1 MIKNEQPGSIN
12 EPEKRQ
18 KFIPSLKKLQDFSM
32 RGVFKQIKKE
42 ITGKPL
48 QDLIIKANQK
58 KSEIIF
64 KLEKIKKEMA
74 DKNINSDLLFPDEY
88 QKMQIEKGKNIK
100 DDLIKCMEEIDY
112 LKTEST
118 LSDEYRM
125 NLRTILKTFFN
136 FGGLSK
142 RTLVLPLKNTVSQ
155 KEIIDINS
163 SKNKLASI
171 MDVLNMNREVLV
183 QAEDSEILK
192 YLKDNEYHFQDE
204 QKDFYEC
211 RAFNKKNVK
220 VNLIDEFK
228 KIKDSVKSLESKK
241 NILSKMKPELAQY
254 EAISSDVKKIIGF
267 KDHYLTRME
276 IIKNQSD
283 DLENIDNI
291 SVVVLTWLPRQIMSQ
306 STGTVWKSCMS
317 YSYLD
322 DEQEGQH
329 VDNVGGGMQEGVFI
343 AWLAKLTDIKELK
356 EPKARLLIK
365 PFFNSQGEVVWWPS
379 KIYHDGSLTGQNAIL
394 FKRVLKNYC
403 YIRQRKN
410 FSGLRIDPDQ
420 KTYEDD
426 SDTGTDDLEDS
437 EEAFL
442 DPRITMSDGGI
453 NEINLNSKTFEYIVK
468 ENETAIYSLF
478 NSIGFTNKK
487 MFDFLEK
494 QDDDYFDEDVIAKL
508 LKISYLTNNL
518 FFLNYTLQK
527 VESIDSG
534 MGVEYIKFNEVIC
547 DNIFNEKS
555 FEIYF
560 NFLKKID
567 YREKLI
573 FRNLF
578 VTMIDKIVFK
588 KENIKSIDFFLKYED
603 ILKSFISNIYV
614 LKILFLR
621 YEELNKVQKKKISNL
636 IKIELQKEKDLKE
649 DYVAFLQLF
658 IDTHND
664 GDIFFK
670 ELQDLVNKNDMEP
683 KKYFNMILDSFKSPL
698 EINNIILKNII
709 KYFEMAS
716 KETQAII
723 LSLKITNKLTILYI
737 NNFENLDKA
746 LIKKMKEQNLING
759 AKIDRNQ
766 FNSKVLRDEEL
777 LFDFL
782 TDKESDYIV
791 RTFADLKANRENNL
805 GELLLKINKKF
816 PEKKIFE
823 APEVLKS
830 LFDYSTVNLLNEEIL
845 KILLGTIDEQIL
857 MMNVFKTGMSKCHDG
872 RFLMDLIPEVFKNTK
887 LKINDINLNKVIYY
901 NFTSYFL
908 SQNVSGIP
916 FIMIGKEMK
925 IIYNNKYK
933 KLLTHLDE
941 ESFILFVEKRFRIVY
956 QKESFAING
965 FIYTKALAEY
975 FLKSKFLD
983 RFVSNPITKK
993 NIMDLVINTI
1003 RYNNDK
1009 INTDHKNNLKKIN
1022 GMLLSIPEENLELI
1036 KKIFVDVDNIDFFLN
1051 DVIKNNNG
1059 ADFYEKVYI
1068 LLYLCARFFNF
1079 TKDQIVNSE
1088 LFQIALNKKEVNDFK
1103 LNILT
1108 IINKLYD

>member
-1 MIKNEQPGSIN
+1 MIENEQPGSIN

-18 KFIPSLKKLQDFSM
+18 KFIPTLKKLQDFSM
-32 RGVFKQIKKE
+32 KGVFKRIKKE
-42 ITGKPL
+42 ITGKPF
-48 QDLIIKANQK
+48 QDEIIKKNQK
-58 KSEIIF
+58 KTEIMIE
-64 KLEKIKKEMA
+64 LEKIKKQMSE
-74 DKNINSDLLFPDEY
+74 KNISSDLFFPDDY
-88 QKMQIEKGKNIK
+88 QNMQIERSKNLRV
-100 DDLIKCMEEIDY
+100 DLTKCMEEIDY
-112 LKTEST
+112 LKTQSMFG
-118 LSDEYRM
+118 DEYRM
-125 NLRTILKTFFN
+125 NLRTILNKFFN

-142 RTLVLPLKNTVSQ
+142 RTIVIPLKNTILE
-155 KEIIDINS
+155 KDIISINK
-163 SKNKLASI
+163 SKDKLSSI
-171 MDVLNMNREVLV
+171 MEVLHMNREVLV

-192 YLKDNEYHFQDE
+192 YLKDNEYYFQDE
-204 QKDFYEC
+204 QKDFYDC

-220 VNLIDEFK
+220 VNLIDELK
-228 KIKDSVKSLESKK
+228 KIKESVKSLESKK
-241 NILSKMKPELAQY
+241 NILAKMNPQLAQY

-267 KDHYLTRME
+267 KDQYLTRME

-291 SVVVLTWLPRQIMSQ
+291 SVAVLTWLPRHIMSQ
-306 STGTVWKSCMS
+306 STGTIWKSCMS
-317 YSYLD
+317 YPYLD
-322 DEQEGQH
+322 DEQGGQH
-329 VDNVGGGMQEGVFI
+329 VNNVGGGIQEGVFI
-343 AWLAKLTDIKELK
+343 SWLAKLTDIKELK

-403 YIRQRKN
+403 YMRQRAN
-410 FSGLRIDPDQ
+410 FSGLRINPDQ

-426 SDTGTDDLEDS
+426 SDVSTDDLDDVED
-437 EEAFL
+437 AFL
-442 DPRITMSDGGI
+442 DPRIKMIDSGI

-494 QDDDYFDEDVIAKL
+494 QDDDYFDEEVIAKL

-534 MGVEYIKFNEVIC
+534 MGVEYIKFNDVIC
-547 DNIFNEKS
+547 DNNFNEKS

-578 VTMIDKIVFK
+578 VTMLDKMFFR
-588 KENIKSIDFFLKYED
+588 KENIKGIDFFLKHED

-614 LKILFLR
+614 LKIIFLR
-621 YEELNKVQKKKISNL
+621 YDELNKVQKKKINNL

-658 IDTHND
+658 IDTHDD

-683 KKYFNMILDSFKSPL
+683 KKYFNVILDSFKSPL
-698 EINNIILKNII
+698 EINNTILKNII

-716 KETQAII
+716 KEMQAII
-723 LSLKITNKLTILYI
+723 LSLKITNKLTILYL
-737 NNFENLDKA
+737 NNFANLDKT

-766 FNSKVLRDEEL
+766 FNAKVLRDEEL

-782 TDKESDYIV
+782 TDKESGYIV
-791 RTFADLKANRENNL
+791 KTFADLKANRENNL

-816 PEKKIFE
+816 PEKKTFE
-823 APEVLKS
+823 APEVLKY
-830 LFDYSTVNLLNEEIL
+830 LFDYSSINLLNEEIL
-845 KILLGTIDEQIL
+845 KILLKTIDEQIL
-857 MMNVFKTGMSKCHDG
+857 MMNVFKIGMSRCHDG
-872 RFLMDLIPEVFKNTK
+872 KFLMDLIPEVFKNKK
-887 LKINDINLNKVIYY
+887 LKINEINLNKDIYY
-901 NFTSYFL
+901 NFTSSFL
-908 SQNVSGIP
+908 SQNISGIP
-916 FIMIGKEMK
+916 YIMANKIEKKSYVNKHKE
-925 IIYNNKYK
+925 
-933 KLLTHLDE
+933 LLTYLDE
-941 ESFILFVEKRFRIVY
+941 ESFVLFVEKRFRIVY
-956 QKESFAING
+956 QKESFTING
-965 FIYTKALAEY
+965 FIYTKTLAEY
-975 FLKSKFLD
+975 FLRSKFLD

-1003 RYNNDK
+1003 RYNHAK
-1009 INTDHKNNLKKIN
+1009 ISADHKNNLKQIN

-1036 KKIFVDVDNIDFFLN
+1036 EKIFVDVDNIDFFLN
-1051 DVIKNNNG
+1051 DTIRNNG
-1059 ADFYEKVYI
+1059 GTDFYEKFYI

-1088 LFQIALNKKEVNDFK
+1088 LFQITLNKKEVNDFK